1 MKRLKKN
8 ERGAALLE
16 AAITVPMILMICIGI
31 FEFGRAYQTWQVLTN
46 AAREGARLAVIQGS
60 TDADVRT
67 RVNSYLTGGGLTAVG
82 DDKIVL
88 NRAQAL
94 SGTDTASVIQINY
107 PFSFMYLNP
116 VVRLVTPGSSTGQD
130 PITMTSSAIM
140 RNEL

>member
-1 MKRLKKN
+1 MT
-8 ERGAALLE
+8 
-16 AAITVPMILMICIGI
+16 ITVSTGP
-31 FEFGRAYQTWQVLTN
+31 
-46 AAREGARLAVIQGS
+46 AAASVP
-60 TDADVRT
+60 DV
-67 RVNSYLTGGGLTAVG
+67 VGLTQSDARGQLQTAGFTVQVKTRDSQDRG

-88 NRAQAL
+88 NRGQAL

-140 RNEL
+140 RNEM